1 MKRISLIVGV
11 EDRRKDA
18 QLSTKTSIITTN
30 PCRWITRDIDDPL
43 DNRTEYVGFHIH
55 SVYTRTIVLRFEMD
69 TGRFDNKSGLFY
81 IATGHFDNKSGLF
94 YIATGHFDNKS
105 GLFYIATGHFD
116 NKSGLFYIVTGH
128 FDADVS

>member
-11 EDRRKDA
+11 EGRRKDA
-18 QLSTKTSIITTN
+18 QLSTKTSIITTI

-43 DNRTEYVGFHIH
+43 GNRTESVGIN

-69 TGRFDNKSGLFY
+69 
-81 IATGHFDNKSGLF
+81 
-94 YIATGHFDNKS
+94 TGHFDNKS

-128 FDADVS
+128 FDAGVSWN